1 MARLLGL
8 CALIFAGLLPMP
20 LMAQGLNWNGYYLG
34 ASLGGRFASTDWNTY
49 LACPNSRFCGG
60 GLVGPDNRRSFDSAG
75 VRIGAFGGRSWMLG
89 SNWIAGLE
97 AEFGWAS
104 NRSSSGPIP
113 GTTLSGIAPSFTV
126 NDSAAVN
133 LSWDASVR
141 ARVGTLLRPDTLLFG
156 TAGLALQQV
165 EMTASCNN
173 DGFSTFCSQP
183 PGVPHY
189 DSQTLVLP
197 GWTVGAGVEHMLA
210 PNWLMRLEYRY
221 ADFGQINPTFFAYNL
236 GAGGDDRIFTHL
248 RIRTQT
254 VNLGV
259 AYKF

>member
-8 CALIFAGLLPMP
+8 CALLFAGLLPMSV
-20 LMAQGLNWNGYYLG
+20 MAQGPDWNGYYLG
-34 ASLGGRFASTDWNTY
+34 ASLGGRIASNDWNTY
-49 LACPNSRFCGG
+49 LVCPNSRFCGG
-60 GLVGPDNRRSFDSAG
+60 GLIGPDNQRSFDSAG
-75 VRIGAFGGRSWMLG
+75 VRLGAFGGRNWRMGESWL
-89 SNWIAGLE
+89 AGLE

-113 GTTLSGIAPSFTV
+113 GTTLSGLLPSYTV
-126 NDSAAVN
+126 GDNASVN

-141 ARVGTLLRPDTLLFG
+141 ARVGMLLRPDTLLFG

-165 EMTASCNN
+165 EMTASCSN

-183 PGVPHY
+183 SGVPHY
-189 DSQTLVLP
+189 DSQTMVLP
-197 GWTVGAGVEHMLA
+197 GWTIGAGLEQMFST
-210 PNWLMRLEYRY
+210 NWLIRLEYRY

-236 GAGGDDRIFTHL
+236 GGNGDDRIFSHL
-248 RIRTQT
+248 RIRTHT